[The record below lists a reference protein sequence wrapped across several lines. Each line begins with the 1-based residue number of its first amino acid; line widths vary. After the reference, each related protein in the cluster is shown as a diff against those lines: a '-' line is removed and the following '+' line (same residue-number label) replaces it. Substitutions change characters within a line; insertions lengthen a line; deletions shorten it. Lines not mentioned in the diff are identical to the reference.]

1 MMWGGARPNAGERP
15 GCASS
20 RKSFAGKQN
29 ATGLAEVYR
38 RALNARSNF
47 APVNLVEAAGIEPA
61 SQGPSPEA
69 STHIVSLF
77 VSRRPGSD

>member
-1 MMWGGARPNAGERP
+1 MGVMWGGARPKGGERP
-15 GCASS
+15 GCAAS

-61 SQGPSPEA
+61 SCN
-69 STHIVSLF
+69 
-77 VSRRPGSD
+77 R

>member
-1 MMWGGARPNAGERP
+1 MGVMWGGARPKGGERP
-15 GCASS
+15 GCAAS

-47 APVNLVEAAGIEPA
+47 APVNLV
-61 SQGPSPEA
+61 
-69 STHIVSLF
+69 
-77 VSRRPGSD
+77 